1 MSQMQFIPAL
11 KRFLSANGFIYT
23 LRAYNYS
30 DEACFVVGVG
40 DCRRR
45 RLQTFSVWPT
55 TEALALYVVNSGF
68 SSAEE
73 WLAMLARLA
82 KDATVIYLWQVEVI
96 GA

>member
-1 MSQMQFIPAL
+1 MSQMQFIPQL
-11 KRFLSANGFIYT
+11 KQFLLANGHIYT

-30 DEACFVVGVG
+30 DLRCSVDDVG
-40 DCRRR
+40 DCNRS
-45 RLQTFSVWPT
+45 LVETFHGWPPSD
-55 TEALALYVVNSGF
+55 ALECYVADSGF